1 MKMLFDDIQAPSK
14 PYCDICGAEIDNIDI
29 HEVRIEEKEITAC
42 SICYGDPT
50 VRRIETKTLFDLIKA
65 VGKRYGYRKSIR
77 EVHQLIEEEKFSIE
91 IDVLEKMEGQLLRQ
105 PTDKKIEFSDK
116 ELLYIFN
123 KLRLIIAGHNS
134 MSFAIAQLS
143 DRNMEVVIRKGDDY
157 VRV

>member
-1 MKMLFDDIQAPSK
+1 MLFGDVQAPSK
-14 PYCDICGAEIDNIDI
+14 PYCDICGAAIDNIDI

-42 SICYGDPT
+42 SVCYGDPN
-50 VRRIETKTLFDLIKA
+50 VRRIETKILFDLIKA

-77 EVHQLIEEEKFSIE
+77 EVHQKIEEEKSGIE

-105 PTDKKIEFSDK
+105 PTGEKIQFSDK

-123 KLRLIIAGHNS
+123 KLRLIISGNNS
-134 MSFAIAQLS
+134 MSFVIAQIS
-143 DRNMEVVIRKGDDY
+143 KQGIEVVIRKDDDY

>member
-1 MKMLFDDIQAPSK
+1 MLFDDVQAPFK
-14 PYCDICGAEIDNIDI
+14 PFCDICGAAIDNIDI
-29 HEVRIEEKEITAC
+29 HEVHIEEKMITAC

-50 VRRIETKTLFDLIKA
+50 VRRIEMKTLFDLIKE

-77 EVHQLIEEEKFSIE
+77 EVQQQIEEDKNGIE
-91 IDVLEKMEGQLLRQ
+91 IDVFEKMEGQLLRQ

-123 KLRLIIAGHNS
+123 KLRLQIAGHNN
-134 MSFAIAQLS
+134 MAFAVAQIS
-143 DRNMEVVIRKGDDY
+143 ERGIEVVIRKDDDY